1 MKINFTKFICV
12 SDDFLQ
18 TDLFLKHL
26 GVKGGWQCFITQT
39 ANHKTNEI
47 TTSFLLPCFPFPQC
61 DRQRQGNKDDKGS
74 GTL

>member
-26 GVKGGWQCFITQT
+26 GVKGGWQFLSRKLQT
-39 ANHKTNEI
+39 IK
-47 TTSFLLPCFPFPQC
+47 QM
-61 DRQRQGNKDDKGS
+61 K
-74 GTL
+74 